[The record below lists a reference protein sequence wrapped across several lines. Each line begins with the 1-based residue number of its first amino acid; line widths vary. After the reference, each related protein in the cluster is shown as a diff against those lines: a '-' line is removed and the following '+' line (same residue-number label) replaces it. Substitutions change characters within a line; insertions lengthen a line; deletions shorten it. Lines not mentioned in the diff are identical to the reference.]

1 MGVGNL
7 FAEILMVGYPL
18 PPPMT
23 SKEEQRERLAQLVQM
38 RREEEELAEN
48 LKGVDHLIAV
58 MSGKGGVGKST
69 VAVFLGYFLSR
80 RGYRV
85 GILDA
90 DLHGPDVPLML
101 GVEGERLSVTGSG
114 KILPYP
120 ALENLDVVSM
130 SFMLERSDQ
139 AIIWRGPLKMKAI
152 RQLLKDVD
160 WGRRDFLI
168 IDLPPGTGDE
178 PLSIAQLLPR
188 RDGAV
193 VVTTPQEV
201 SLLDAR
207 KAISF
212 SRELKFPVLGLI
224 ENMSG
229 FVCPHCGKI
238 TYIFKRGGGE
248 RVAQEMD
255 VPFLGRIP
263 MNPKVVEAG
272 DGGIQKVLS
281 EGGEEMEKLFGGIVE
296 RLLEVVSGSQAPSG
310 Q

>member
-1 MGVGNL
+1 
-7 FAEILMVGYPL
+7 
-18 PPPMT
+18 MT
-23 SKEEQRERLAQLVQM
+23 PGEEQRERLAQLVQM
-38 RREEEELAEN
+38 RKEEEELAEN
-48 LKGVDHLIAV
+48 LKDVKNVIAV

-90 DLHGPDVPLML
+90 DLHGPDIPLML
-101 GVEGERLSVTGSG
+101 GVEGERLSATEEG

-120 ALENLDVVSM
+120 ASENLDVVSM

-152 RQLLKDVD
+152 RQLLKDVE

-178 PLSIAQLLPR
+178 PLSITQLLPR
-188 RDGAV
+188 RAGVV
-193 VVTTPQEV
+193 VVTTPQDV
-201 SLLDAR
+201 ALLDAR
-207 KAISF
+207 KAVSF
-212 SRELKFPVLGLI
+212 LRELKLPVIGLI

-229 FVCPHCGKI
+229 FVCPHCGKT

-248 RVAQEMD
+248 RAAGEMG

-263 MNPKVVEAG
+263 MHPSVVEAG
-272 DGGIQKVLS
+272 DRGIKIV
-281 EGGEEMEKLFGGIVE
+281 EERNGKELEDLFRGILE
-296 RLLEVVSGSQAPSG
+296 RLLEVLSGPQAPS
-310 Q
+310 QQ